1 MRKYGLKK
9 IKHHDSVLRTS
20 VSRVA
25 CLFKGA
31 MSRLYI
37 FSILPIT
44 RVPNRFFGIRDFPY
58 LKLGIRDFEAN
69 SRQDSGVKVCA
80 RLMMPE
86 ITLRITESD
95 ESLGRDYGIEEPY
108 WGPKIT
114 CPYTLWNS
122 RNYFGVLWIT
132 KSQLLVKIEN
142 EVWKNVMLISS
153 KSCNSNP
160 SYLFKDCPSVTYSPF
175 SVQSIS
181 SSFVLRSCF
190 HFCFKLAAV
199 PNTWIL
205 INFIT
210 QLL

>member
-9 IKHHDSVLRTS
+9 IKHHDSVLRTP

-31 MSRLYI
+31 MSRLYN

-80 RLMMPE
+80 GLMMPE

-108 WGPKIT
+108 WGP
-114 CPYTLWNS
+114 
-122 RNYFGVLWIT
+122 
-132 KSQLLVKIEN
+132 
-142 EVWKNVMLISS
+142 
-153 KSCNSNP
+153 
-160 SYLFKDCPSVTYSPF
+160 
-175 SVQSIS
+175 
-181 SSFVLRSCF
+181 
-190 HFCFKLAAV
+190 
-199 PNTWIL
+199 
-205 INFIT
+205 
-210 QLL
+210 